1 MPRERFRIEPADPQT
16 TDARVLQF
24 IQTRVLAAKLD
35 QLARARPEGVEA
47 EIKAE
52 RRTRTRLIN
61 PKSPVNVRGVYTVV
75 DVRGS
80 GALREFLVR
89 GSAKFTVGLELD
101 GRPVYY
107 DTYDELEDLSQQSD
121 EVAAFRDDDGNY
133 VVHLKDLK
141 FAESLKLTLRGT
153 FTASRLFC
161 KYEVSEAL

>member
-24 IQTRVLAAKLD
+24 IQTRVLAAKID
-35 QLARARPEGVEA
+35 QLARARPEGA
-47 EIKAE
+47 RAE

-89 GSAKFTVGLELD
+89 GSAEFTVGLELD

-107 DTYDELEDLSQQSD
+107 DTYGELEDLSQQSD

-141 FAESLKLTLRGT
+141 FAESLKLTLHGT